1 MRGVWQCLPR
11 LWFLP
16 LGSLFRLT
24 TYNGISRQADMC
36 MHDTLEQN
44 TQAVLQGTC
53 AAIVTYGNRVSF
65 LKQVLEGVFG
75 AGTGH
80 AVVIDNG
87 TEKSVGAEIA
97 RLPEVFGKDRLTIVR
112 LATNTGSAGG
122 FHAAIQAAAARED
135 TQHIW
140 VLDDDNRPEPDSLTA
155 LAKAWRGMGA
165 NTQIC
170 LSSFREDKTTYKKL
184 FKTCKFHGITKN
196 SFFGF
201 SMQTLLRKQ
210 KAKVWQKDG
219 LKCLQM
225 QMSAYGGFWF
235 HKSWIQKVGLPDARL
250 FLYFDDYDFTLRITE
265 NGGQIWACQNSV
277 LKDLEL
283 SWQVNDSALQH
294 WLREEENF
302 SRTYFSIRNRV
313 YIEKKFVKN
322 KYIYNANII
331 LYFLSKIVFKNKQSV
346 YYHFQH
352 PCLVYRRWKLIAQA
366 IKAGKAADFQTPPP
380 TV

>member
-1 MRGVWQCLPR
+1 
-11 LWFLP
+11 
-16 LGSLFRLT
+16 
-24 TYNGISRQADMC
+24 
-36 MHDTLEQN
+36 MHDNLEWNEQ
-44 TQAVLQGTC
+44 TILQGTC
-53 AAIVTYGNRVSF
+53 AAIVTYGNRVHF

-75 AGTGH
+75 AGVGH
-80 AVVIDNG
+80 AIVVDNG
-87 TEKSVGAEIA
+87 TEKSVAAEIA
-97 RLPEVFGKDRLTIVR
+97 SLPEIFGSSQLTIVR
-112 LATNTGSAGG
+112 LPTNTGSAGG
-122 FHAAIQAAAARED
+122 FHAAIQAAAAREN
-135 TQHIW
+135 TQHVW
-140 VLDDDNRPEPDSLTA
+140 VLDDDNRPEPASLAA
-155 LAKAWRGMGA
+155 LAKAWNGMGA
-165 NTQIC
+165 DTQIC

-210 KAKVWQKDG
+210 KAKIWQKDG

-235 HKSWIQKVGLPDARL
+235 HKSWIQKVGLPDTRL
-250 FLYFDDYDFTLRITE
+250 FLYFDDYDFTLRITA

-283 SWQVNDSALQH
+283 SWQVHDSALQH

-313 YIEKKFVKN
+313 YIERGFVKN
-322 KYIYNANII
+322 KYIYDANII
-331 LYFLSKIVFKNKQSV
+331 LYFLSKIIFKNRQSV
-346 YYHFQH
+346 YYHLLH
-352 PCLVYRRWKLIAQA
+352 PRLVYKRWKLILQA

-380 TV
+380 KV

>member
-1 MRGVWQCLPR
+1 MWQCLPR

-24 TYNGISRQADMC
+24 TYNGISQRADKC
-36 MHDTLEQN
+36 MHDTLERNKQ
-44 TQAVLQGTC
+44 TVLQGTC
-53 AAIVTYGNRVSF
+53 AAIVTYGNRVPF

-75 AGTGH
+75 AGAGS
-80 AVVIDNG
+80 AVVVDNG
-87 TEKSVGAEIA
+87 TEKSVAAEIA
-97 RLPEVFGKDRLTIVR
+97 RLPEIFGTDRLTIVR
-112 LATNTGSAGG
+112 LPTNTGSAGG
-122 FHAAIQAAAARED
+122 FHAAIQAAAAREN

-140 VLDDDNRPEPDSLTA
+140 VLDDDNRPEPDSLNA
-155 LAKAWRGMGA
+155 LSKAWTGMGA
-165 NTQIC
+165 NAQIC

-184 FKTCKFHGITKN
+184 FKTCKYHGITKN

-235 HKSWIQKVGLPDARL
+235 HKSWIQKIGLPDVRL

-265 NGGQIWACQNSV
+265 TGGQIWACQNSV

-313 YIEKKFVKN
+313 YIERKFVKN
-322 KYIYNANII
+322 KYIYDANII
-331 LYFLSKIVFKNKQSV
+331 LYFLSKIIFKNKQSI

-352 PCLVYRRWKLIAQA
+352 PHLVYRRWKLIVQA
-366 IKAGKAADFQTPPP
+366 VKAGKAADFQTPPP
-380 TV
+380 MV

>member
-1 MRGVWQCLPR
+1 MLGTWQCLPR

-24 TYNGISRQADMC
+24 TYDGISQRADMC
-36 MHDTLEQN
+36 MHDNLEWNEQ
-44 TQAVLQGTC
+44 TVLQGTC
-53 AAIVTYGNRVSF
+53 AAIVTYGNRVHF

-75 AGTGH
+75 AGAGH
-80 AVVIDNG
+80 AIVVDNG
-87 TEKSVGAEIA
+87 TEKSVAAEIA
-97 RLPEVFGKDRLTIVR
+97 SLSEIFGASQLTIVR
-112 LATNTGSAGG
+112 LPTNTGSAGG

-135 TQHIW
+135 TQHVW
-140 VLDDDNRPEPDSLTA
+140 VLDDDNRPEPASLTA
-155 LAKAWRGMGA
+155 LAKAWNGMGA
-165 NTQIC
+165 DTQIC

-184 FKTCKFHGITKN
+184 FKTSKFHGITKN

-210 KAKVWQKDG
+210 KAKIWQKDG

-235 HKSWIQKVGLPDARL
+235 HKSWIQKVGLPDTRL
-250 FLYFDDYDFTLRITE
+250 FLYFDDYDFTLRITA

-283 SWQVNDSALQH
+283 SWQVHDSALQH

-313 YIEKKFVKN
+313 YIERGFVKN
-322 KYIYNANII
+322 KYIYDANII
-331 LYFLSKIVFKNKQSV
+331 LYFLSKIVFKNRQSI
-346 YYHFQH
+346 YYHLLH
-352 PCLVYRRWKLIAQA
+352 PRLVYKRWKLILQA

-380 TV
+380 KV